1 MVRLP
6 LLMGTGEQS
15 AADRVTE
22 AAQLSRFMRTLS
34 WFVTFVAWVAV
45 FGTLGAL
52 LGMAAG
58 SGAAGFGVGVVAA
71 CIYAG
76 ADVVRWFRRPRLP

>member
-1 MVRLP
+1 MLRLP

-15 AADRVTE
+15 ADRVAE

-34 WFVTFVAWVAV
+34 WFVTFVVWVAV
-45 FGTLGAL
+45 FG
-52 LGMAAG
+52 
-58 SGAAGFGVGVVAA
+58 
-71 CIYAG
+71 AG